1 MQRYWKILLGF
12 WVVAIWVGSLIPL
25 NQPVTPGGD
34 KMQHMLGYAGL
45 SFLAARL
52 FGARPSVWIAASVM
66 GVLVEC
72 AQYFTPWRSF
82 DVMDMLANGLGGLI
96 GLLAALLWQV
106 FFNRRAA

>member
-12 WVVAIWVGSLIPL
+12 WIIAIWIGSLIPL
-25 NQPVTPGGD
+25 NQPITPGGD

-52 FGARPSVWIAASVM
+52 FGPRPMVWIAASSM
-66 GVLVEC
+66 GILVEC

-82 DVMDMLANGLGGLI
+82 DVMDMLANGLGGLV
-96 GLLAALLWQV
+96 GLGAALIWHTLMP
-106 FFNRRAA
+106 RRS